1 MKILHCVTDEKF
13 IDGAISLYE
22 QDNRMEN
29 RWVHFVKEDISSL
42 TYIKSTQV
50 EVVNL
55 NRFDDMMNGLDV
67 VILHSLPSLPIE
79 QIHSIPKSSLVRM
92 GI

>member
-55 NRFDDMMNGLDV
+55 NRFDDMMNGNLDGL
-67 VILHSLPSLPIE
+67 IYSYLQME
-79 QIHSIPKSSLVRM
+79 AKKNQK
-92 GI
+92 